1 MQIYDPDNDPVTER
15 EAFKLLKNP
24 LPEPPRRNHVRMEF
38 DLAMDFSQIGDGGQ
52 QQIRKVDGGDGFYHK
67 EEEYTKQ

>member
-1 MQIYDPDNDPVTER
+1 MQIYDPDNDPGTER

-38 DLAMDFSQIGDGGQ
+38 DLAMDGEDDSHRSVTADSS
-52 QQIRKVDGGDGFYHK
+52 R
-67 EEEYTKQ
+67 

>member
-1 MQIYDPDNDPVTER
+1 MQIYDPDNDPGTER

-38 DLAMDFSQIGDGGQ
+38 DLAMNGEDEFDLEISEDDDFDI
-52 QQIRKVDGGDGFYHK
+52 
-67 EEEYTKQ
+67 